1 MEETLQPGE
10 AGGFRRWLARHAE
23 SKTEIWLILYKK
35 SSGRRV
41 FSPGEALEEAMCHG
55 WIDSRVKS
63 IDDER
68 FVMRFTPCR
77 KHSNWSE
84 SNLKLARKL
93 LAEGRMTEAGLAALP
108 EALRHASAKRR

>member
-23 SKTEIWLILYKK
+23 SKTEVWLILYKK
-35 SSGRRV
+35 SSGRQV

-55 WIDSRVKS
+55 WIDSLVKS

-68 FVMRFTPCR
+68 FATRFTPRR

-84 SNLKLARKL
+84 SNLRLARRL
-93 LAEGRMTEAGLAALP
+93 LAEGRMTEAGLAVLP
-108 EALRHASAKRR
+108 EELSRTAAGQK